1 MSDQPENKPAAAKEL
16 SGRIGKYEIV
26 RSIGKGAMG
35 QVYLARD
42 TMLDRDVALKVMVA
56 NIVDDPELKQRFE
69 REAKAV
75 ARMTHPNVVMVFDLG
90 NHVDGSPFIAMEY
103 LKGNDLQKAMRAQP
117 PMGVDRKVAIIVQVL
132 QGLNHA
138 HLAGIVHRDIKPANI
153 FIQAD
158 GQVKIMDFG
167 VARLTTA
174 SMTGTGNIVGTADYM
189 SPEQVKGS
197 KVDGRS
203 DVFSVGCMLYEMT
216 AGRRPF
222 HSDNLM
228 AIFYKITHEDA
239 NFDLIPG
246 GPEYDALLPILKKS
260 LAKELPDRFQTAYDF
275 AIALRE
281 WLKVYA
287 TASAGNVLEQLV
299 EMEAPTSPPQPM
311 TDAQGATV
319 VPAQSGEVDGGTV
332 DLGTGRRAPGP
343 GSFGAR
349 PGTRGSTGGTQ
360 RGGTAPTVVGGGTVP
375 GQTMRPGTTR
385 LGGAAAPTVLRQARP
400 APPPPTGHPVLY
412 VVLGGMFVALVGA
425 GGYIYITKMQ
435 PPPTTLASLAPTTEA
450 PAPTTLATPTPAP
463 PTTVPPPTFG
473 ETKGKGASAMKAAQA
488 AFGRND
494 YDRALASVQ
503 EALRD
508 DPGNP
513 EAKRLAEQALNG
525 QRANSRLRA
534 AETALRQGDFAS
546 ATAEAE
552 AAAKLAPWDGQPT
565 SMVVR
570 IREAQAQQEREK
582 AASAQAQTQRQLAAQ
597 VNTYINQG
605 TTALTNRQ
613 YDVAVKL
620 YDDAL
625 KLDPGNATATQAR
638 FTALQAKALAEAAG
652 TGATA
657 RPAGRTFV
665 GGRTQASS
673 AETRAGA
680 VPDGFEESAGVTV
693 KKGSQAAELPGKLSF
708 EISPDPV
715 KSGEKYAVNVQ
726 LQNEGDA
733 PIQIKGLQL
742 ITTING
748 RKGQGQLPPLTASVA
763 PRQKALL
770 YRVENEIWKEDTSS
784 WSMEAIVTTA
794 RGETYRNSVSWK

>member
-1 MSDQPENKPAAAKEL
+1 MTDQPENKAVAKEL

-26 RSIGKGAMG
+26 HHIGKGAMG
-35 QVYLARD
+35 HVYKAHD
-42 TMLDRDVALKVMVA
+42 TILDRDVALKVMVA

-69 REAKAV
+69 REARAV

-90 NHVDGSPFIAMEY
+90 NHTDGSPFIAME
-103 LKGNDLQKAMRAQP
+103 LLDGQDLQKAVRQRP
-117 PMGVDRKVAIIVQVL
+117 PMTVDRKVAIIVQVL
-132 QGLNHA
+132 QGLAHA
-138 HLAGIVHRDIKPANI
+138 HQAGIVHRDIKPANI
-153 FIQAD
+153 FIQKD

-167 VARLTTA
+167 VARFTTA

-203 DVFSVGCMLYEMT
+203 DVFSVGCMLFELT

-228 AIFYKITHEDA
+228 AIFYKITHEEA
-239 NFDLIPG
+239 NFDLIPA

-260 LAKELPDRFQTAYDF
+260 LAKDLPERFQTAYDF

-281 WLKVYA
+281 WLKLYA
-287 TASAGNVLEQLV
+287 TASAGNVLEQIV

-319 VPAQSGEVDGGTV
+319 VPAQTFEVAGTM
-332 DLGTGRRAPGP
+332 DLGRRTGGRRTLAPTLP
-343 GSFGAR
+343 GGL
-349 PGTRGSTGGTQ
+349 
-360 RGGTAPTVVGGGTVP
+360 APTVLGGGTVP
-375 GQTMRPGTTR
+375 GPTMRPGTTR
-385 LGGAAAPTVLRQARP
+385 LGGAASPTVQRPARAAPEARP
-400 APPPPTGHPVLY
+400 SGGHLALY
-412 VVLGGMFVALVGA
+412 VASGGMAVALLGA
-425 GGYIYITKMQ
+425 GGYIYLTKIQ
-435 PPPTTLASLAPTTEA
+435 APPTTLALLPPTTVAAAPTTV
-450 PAPTTLATPTPAP
+450 ATPTPPP
-463 PTTVPPPTFG
+463 PTTAPPPTFG
-473 ETKGKGASAMKAAQA
+473 EAKGKGATAMKAAQA

-494 YDRALASVQ
+494 YDRALTSAQ
-503 EALRD
+503 EALHD

-513 EAKRLAEQALNG
+513 DAKRMAENALNG
-525 QRANSRLRA
+525 QRAAARLHA
-534 AETALRQGDFAS
+534 AESALRQGDFAT
-546 ATAEAE
+546 ANAEAE
-552 AAAKLAPWDGQPT
+552 AASRFAPWDGQAT
-565 SMVVR
+565 SLIVR
-570 IREAQAQQEREK
+570 IRAAQLQLERDK
-582 AASAQAQTQRQLAAQ
+582 AAKAQSEQALKQQQLTAQ
-597 VNTYINQG
+597 VNTYINQA
-605 TTALTNRQ
+605 TTALSNKQ

-620 YDDAL
+620 YDEAL
-625 KLDPGNATATQAR
+625 RLDPGNATATSAR
-638 FTALQAKALAEAAG
+638 VGAITAKAMSEAPG
-652 TGATA
+652 TGATS

-673 AETRAGA
+673 AETKAGA
-680 VPDGFEESAGVTV
+680 VPDGFEDSAGVVV

-708 EISPDPV
+708 EVSPDPV
-715 KSGEKYAVNVQ
+715 RSGEKYAVNVQ

-748 RKGQGQLPPLTASVA
+748 RKGQGQLPPLVASVA

-770 YRVENEIWKEDTSS
+770 YRVENEIWKEDTSA
-784 WSMEAIVTTA
+784 WSMEAIVTTG

>member
-1 MSDQPENKPAAAKEL
+1 MSDQPDNKPVAKEL

-26 RSIGKGAMG
+26 RHVGKGAMG
-35 QVYLARD
+35 HVYLAHD
-42 TMLDRDVALKVMVA
+42 TILDRDVALKVMVA

-69 REAKAV
+69 REARAV
-75 ARMTHPNVVMVFDLG
+75 AKIKHPNVVMVFDLG
-90 NHVDGSPFIAMEY
+90 SHTDGSPFIAMEY
-103 LKGNDLQKAMRAQP
+103 LDGQDLQKAVRQTP
-117 PMGVDRKVAIIVQVL
+117 PMSVDRKVAIIVQVL
-132 QGLNHA
+132 QGLAHA
-138 HLAGIVHRDIKPANI
+138 HQAGIVHRDIKPANI
-153 FIQAD
+153 FIQKD

-203 DVFSVGCMLYEMT
+203 DVFSVGCMLFELT

-228 AIFYKITHEDA
+228 AIFYKITHEEPK
-239 NFDLIPG
+239 FDLIPG
-246 GPEYDALLPILKKS
+246 GPEYDALLPILKKA

-319 VPAQSGEVDGGTV
+319 VPAHTGEISGTV
-332 DLGTGRRAPGP
+332 DLGGRRG
-343 GSFGAR
+343 GTGGRRGAL
-349 PGTRGSTGGTQ
+349 PGTVAPTQ
-360 RGGTAPTVVGGGTVP
+360 RGGVAPTVVGGGTVP
-375 GQTMRPGTTR
+375 GPTMRPGTTR
-385 LGGAAAPTVLRQARP
+385 LGGAAAPTVLRQARA
-400 APPPPTGHPVLY
+400 APEPQTSGGHLVLY
-412 VVLGGMFVALVGA
+412 VVSGGMAVALLGA
-425 GGYIYITKMQ
+425 GGYIYYTKMQ
-435 PPPTTLASLAPTTEA
+435 PPPTTLAALPPTTLALAPTTV
-450 PAPTTLATPTPAP
+450 ATPTPPP
-463 PTTVPPPTFG
+463 PTTAPPPTFG
-473 ETKGKGASAMKAAQA
+473 EAKGKGATAMRAAKAA
-488 AFGRND
+488 FDKND
-494 YDRALASVQ
+494 YERALSFAQ
-503 EALRD
+503 EALRAD
-508 DPGNP
+508 QDNP
-513 EAKRLAEQALNG
+513 DAKRMAENALNG
-525 QRANSRLRA
+525 QRAGARLRA
-534 AETALRQGDFAS
+534 AEAALRQGDFAA

-552 AAAKLAPWDGQPT
+552 AASRFAPWDGHAT
-565 SMVVR
+565 SMIVR
-570 IREAQAQQEREK
+570 IRDAQLQLEREK
-582 AASAQAQTQRQLAAQ
+582 AATAQTERAQRQQQLTNQ
-597 VNTYINQG
+597 VNTYINQA
-605 TTALTNRQ
+605 TTALSNKQ

-620 YDDAL
+620 YDEAL
-625 KLDPGNATATQAR
+625 KLDPGNMTATNAR
-638 FTALQAKALAEAAG
+638 ITAITAKALSEAPN
-652 TGATA
+652 TGATS
-657 RPAGRTFV
+657 RPAGRSFV

-673 AETRAGA
+673 AETKAGA
-680 VPDGFEESAGVTV
+680 VPE
-693 KKGSQAAELPGKLSF
+693 LSF
-708 EISPDPV
+708 EVSPDPV

-763 PRQKALL
+763 PKQKALL

-784 WSMEAIVTTA
+784 WSMEAIVTTV